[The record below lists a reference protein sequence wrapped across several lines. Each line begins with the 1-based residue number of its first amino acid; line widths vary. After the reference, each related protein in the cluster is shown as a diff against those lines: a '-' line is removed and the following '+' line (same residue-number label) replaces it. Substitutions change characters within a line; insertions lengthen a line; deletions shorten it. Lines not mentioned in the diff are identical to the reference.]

1 MLYLLLYRLHEIW
14 SPFNVFRYITF
25 RGALAI
31 LTSLAV
37 GLLVGGPLIR
47 ALRRR
52 QIGQAIR
59 DEGPQSHQVK
69 AGTPTMGGLLIL
81 TAVVLPVLLWAD
93 PTEPWVWVVTGT
105 TIVFGVIGFL
115 DDWLKIRRGK
125 NLGLRAWQKMS
136 LQVAAALATAVA
148 VRLVLGN
155 SPYATELTVPFFKDV
170 HLDLGLFYI
179 PLVAIVLVASSNAVN
194 LTDGLDGLAIGSV
207 MVASATY
214 AIFTYVAGHAVIA
227 RYLQV
232 PAVAGAGE
240 VAIFCAAMV
249 GAAMAFLWFNCHPA
263 QVFMGDVG
271 SLSLG
276 AAIGCVAVIARQE
289 LLLVIVGG
297 LFVAEALSVILQVAS
312 YKLRGTRIF
321 RMSPLHHHF
330 ELSGWAETQV
340 VVRFWILAVI
350 CALASL
356 ATLKLR

>member
-1 MLYLLLYRLHEIW
+1 MLYLFLFRLHELW

-25 RGALAI
+25 RAALAI

-52 QIGQAIR
+52 QIGQSIR
-59 DEGPQSHQVK
+59 EEGPQSHQAK
-69 AGTPTMGGLLIL
+69 AGTPTMGGVLIL
-81 TAVVLPVLLWAD
+81 AAVAVPVLLWAD
-93 PTEPWVWVVTGT
+93 PTEPWVWVVLLT
-105 TIVFGVIGFL
+105 TTLFGAIGFL

-125 NLGLRAWQKMS
+125 NLGLRAWQKMG
-136 LQVAAALATAVA
+136 LQVVVALAAAAA
-148 VRLVLGN
+148 VRLISGN
-155 SPYATELTVPFFKDV
+155 VAHATELTIPFFKDI
-170 HLDLGLFYI
+170 HLDLGLLYI
-179 PLVAIVLVASSNAVN
+179 PFVALVLVGSSNAVN

-207 MVASATY
+207 MIASATY

-240 VAIFCAAMV
+240 VVIFCAAMV

-271 SLSLG
+271 SLALG
-276 AAIGCVAVIARQE
+276 AAIGCVAVVARQE
-289 LLLVIVGG
+289 LLLVLVGG
-297 LFVAEALSVILQVAS
+297 LFVMEALSVILQVAS
-312 YKLRGTRIF
+312 FKLRGTRIF

-340 VVRFWILAVI
+340 VVRFWIIAVI
-350 CALASL
+350 FSLASL